1 MWLWKNL
8 QSPWT
13 SKRAYA
19 ILQPWLLLFFSWKV
33 LSHYFESP
41 FHLLYPCFCLLF
53 FVPLAWFTFLM
64 AYLAFEFFIYLTLFI
79 PLASTQFWSKHIWLF
94 SWPIILIGSPAEP
107 RCGFSRQIVDI
118 LRQERILYSSFDIL
132 TDDEVRQELKAFANW
147 PTFPQLWIQGELM
160 GGLDIV
166 REMVTSGDL
175 QSMVPPEAKM

>member
-1 MWLWKNL
+1 
-8 QSPWT
+8 
-13 SKRAYA
+13 
-19 ILQPWLLLFFSWKV
+19 
-33 LSHYFESP
+33 
-41 FHLLYPCFCLLF
+41 
-53 FVPLAWFTFLM
+53 
-64 AYLAFEFFIYLTLFI
+64 
-79 PLASTQFWSKHIWLF
+79 
-94 SWPIILIGSPAEP
+94 LIGSPAEP

>member
-1 MWLWKNL
+1 
-8 QSPWT
+8 
-13 SKRAYA
+13 
-19 ILQPWLLLFFSWKV
+19 
-33 LSHYFESP
+33 
-41 FHLLYPCFCLLF
+41 
-53 FVPLAWFTFLM
+53 
-64 AYLAFEFFIYLTLFI
+64 
-79 PLASTQFWSKHIWLF
+79 
-94 SWPIILIGSPAEP
+94 
-107 RCGFSRQIVDI
+107 VDI

>member
-1 MWLWKNL
+1 M
-8 QSPWT
+8 
-13 SKRAYA
+13 
-19 ILQPWLLLFFSWKV
+19 
-33 LSHYFESP
+33 
-41 FHLLYPCFCLLF
+41 
-53 FVPLAWFTFLM
+53 
-64 AYLAFEFFIYLTLFI
+64 
-79 PLASTQFWSKHIWLF
+79 
-94 SWPIILIGSPAEP
+94 IGSPAEP